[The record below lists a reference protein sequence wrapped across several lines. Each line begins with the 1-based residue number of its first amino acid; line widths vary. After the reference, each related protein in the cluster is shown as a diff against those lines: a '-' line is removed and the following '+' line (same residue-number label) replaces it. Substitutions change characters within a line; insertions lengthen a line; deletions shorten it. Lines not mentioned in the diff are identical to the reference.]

1 MNKSRIDDEAKDG
14 AEHGR
19 DQDAARIFID
29 PMHAPI
35 MPGQV
40 ANINSKLFQVG
51 SIFRLTRT

>member
-1 MNKSRIDDEAKDG
+1 MHKPRIDDEAKDG

-51 SIFRLTRT
+51 SVFRLTRT

>member
-1 MNKSRIDDEAKDG
+1 MYKPGIDDEAKDG

-29 PMHAPI
+29 PMHARI

-40 ANINSKLFQVG
+40 ANINSKLSQVG
-51 SIFRLTRT
+51 GIFCLTRT